1 MKKAIAFLT
10 FSLVISLTVQAQKKE
25 EIKILDNSP
34 KTLVSIKNN
43 NTDTVTIEEAC
54 KVIKIGNQVIDVA
67 VLKEAVLILNT
78 KQINGFYQGI
88 QEYPARFA
96 NPFSEYFIKYFGL
109 KQEAPPKQK

>member
-10 FSLVISLTVQAQKKE
+10 FSLVISLTVQAQKKGSIE
-25 EIKILDNSP
+25 ATDAPMSK
-34 KTLVSIKNN
+34 LVKAQ
-43 NTDTVTIEEAC
+43 TDTVTIGEAI

>member
-1 MKKAIAFLT
+1 MKKAIAILT
-10 FSLVISLTVQAQKKE
+10 FSLVISLTVQAQKKGSIE
-25 EIKILDNSP
+25 ATDAPMSK
-34 KTLVSIKNN
+34 LVKAQ
-43 NTDTVTIEEAC
+43 TDTVTIGEAI

>member
-10 FSLVISLTVQAQKKE
+10 VSLVISLTVQAQKTESKL
-25 EIKILDNSP
+25 KLP
-34 KTLVSIKNN
+34 
-43 NTDTVTIEEAC
+43 NTATATNVDTVNIGESV
-54 KVIKIGNQVIDVA
+54 KVIKIGNQVIDVE
-67 VLKEAVLILNT
+67 VLKEAVLILNG

>member
-10 FSLVISLTVQAQKKE
+10 VLLITNLTVQAQKKGSIE
-25 EIKILDNSP
+25 ATDAPMTKLIKAPSD
-34 KTLVSIKNN
+34 TVSIGE
-43 NTDTVTIEEAC
+43 TV
-54 KVIKIGNQVIDVA
+54 KVIKLGTQVIDVE
-67 VLKEAVLILNT
+67 VLKEAVLILNAR
-78 KQINGFYQGI
+78 QINGFYQGI